1 MYALAIKNLPDGKD
15 WLYEV
20 KFDGYRC
27 LAGQHN
33 NVRPVLYRNRP
44 TELKAKYL
52 CRSCPRCNG
61 YLGIV
66 VPERKAK
73 MPNRWMRCWPNLCR
87 RNHGGC

>member
-33 NVRPVLYRNRP
+33 NVRPVLDRNWP
-44 TELKAKYL
+44 TEL
-52 CRSCPRCNG
+52 NG
-61 YLGIV
+61 KIS
-66 VPERKAK
+66 VPLL
-73 MPNRWMRCWPNLCR
+73 PTV
-87 RNHGGC
+87 